1 MGMVK
6 SKVPK
11 LGTFCKRCWN
21 DQNKATGGSSWLM
34 GVRFELWD
42 GWKGL
47 RGHHRAHT
55 VLI

>member
-1 MGMVK
+1 
-6 SKVPK
+6 

-47 RGHHRAHT
+47 GGHHRAHT